1 MWALATTW
9 VRWIYP
15 LNTVSFMQPL
25 LFCSSHD
32 DGMLLSN
39 GPCTY
44 LKSYIPTASHH
55 PKFPKMRRP
64 CPLLVHTVLLV
75 CCVHMWS
82 RSLSFQ
88 WAGLWSAAKTVFSW
102 FRQRRIARRVSQSQF
117 WRALLGGHSRGLF
130 GAFPTLVGGHHWS
143 LGATFFGREIDC
155 GDWLARGYMPA
166 DQHCDL
172 FYPLAGDLL
181 GSAIN

>member
-1 MWALATTW
+1 MWALATTR

-88 WAGLWSAAKTVFSW
+88 WAGLWSAAKTVVSRFAKGALPNSV
-102 FRQRRIARRVSQSQF
+102 IILTSTARRTLG
-117 WRALLGGHSRGLF
+117 WR
-130 GAFPTLVGGHHWS
+130 GAFLTQMGGHHS
-143 LGATFFGREIDC
+143 MGATFLDI
-155 GDWLARGYMPA
+155 
-166 DQHCDL
+166 
-172 FYPLAGDLL
+172 
-181 GSAIN
+181 